1 MSMAKTRYC
10 DLCGAKGKI
19 IESRQAH
26 GVIRRRLECGRG
38 HRFTTLEIKPESTGR
53 RALTARVRA
62 LAA

>member
-1 MSMAKTRYC
+1 M
-10 DLCGAKGKI
+10 CGAKGRV
-19 IESRQAH
+19 IESRQAN
-26 GVIRRRLECGRG
+26 GVIRRRLECGSG